1 MGWIVEWTNSSTGW
15 SISSNESLGNAKE
28 AYAYLTS
35 HGYTANAAIGVVA
48 NLRAESYVNPGQ
60 WQIGYS
66 IYGSGAGFGLG
77 QWTPWTKVRDALGS
91 QDKEV
96 MSDGNAQMNYLV
108 SNKGQWGH
116 GHISSTGYSAY
127 YGVQSIYFSGMDD
140 YAKST
145 ASPEDLAV
153 AWAIQWERPSA
164 RYANLSGRRT
174 NASYYAANIGG
185 TVIPTASSVTLT
197 IQGEGTATYSP
208 LNPSTGDIVT
218 LSATPAA
225 GQSFIEWRATSGNVT
240 ITDNKFIMPEWNVS
254 ITAVFTGE
262 SEIPPSKEGHGFGVY
277 TSVSGNGAIVPSV
290 RHAVKGE
297 TVTLYIDPWGS
308 DVFTGW
314 EIIYGDIQIVNNQFV
329 MPASWVSILGTFSSL
344 EKAGH
349 GITFI
354 NEGNLQVGA
363 DPSTGLEGTQIE
375 IWARR
380 GGGHR
385 FKGFVPIYPP
395 GLEIRFENGH
405 YYLTMPD
412 SDVIILVEYTGSGLI
427 YYLKP
432 WYIENT
438 GQ

>member
-1 MGWIVEWTNSSTGW
+1 MAWTVEWTNTSPGW

-28 AYAYLTS
+28 AYNYLTS

-48 NLRAESYVNPGQ
+48 NLRAESAVNPGQ

-77 QWTPWTKVRDALGS
+77 QWTPWTKVSNALGS
-91 QDKEV
+91 QEQSV
-96 MSDGNAQMNYLV
+96 MSSGSAQMGYLV

-127 YGVQSIYFSGMDD
+127 YGVQSIYFSSMDD

-145 ASPEDLAV
+145 ATPEDLAV
-153 AWAIQWERPSA
+153 AWMIQWERPSA
-164 RYANLSGRRT
+164 RYANISGRRS
-174 NASYYAANIGG
+174 NASYYVANIGG
-185 TVIPTASSVTLT
+185 TVIPTTGNISIS
-197 IQGEGTATYSP
+197 IQGDGTASYSP
-208 LNPSTGDIVT
+208 LNPSAGDIVT
-218 LSATPAA
+218 LSAMPAA
-225 GQSFIEWRATSGNVT
+225 GQSFIEWRVSSGNVT
-240 ITDNKFIMPEWNVS
+240 ITDNRFVMPEWNVS

-262 SEIPPSKEGHGFGVY
+262 SEIPKSKEGHGFGVY
-277 TSVSGNGAIVPSV
+277 TSVSGNGAVVPSV

-297 TVTLYIDPWGS
+297 TVQLYIDPWGS

-314 EIIYGDIQIVNNQFV
+314 EVIYGDIEIINNQFV
-329 MPASWVSILGTFSSL
+329 MPASWVSVLGKFTSQTPV
-344 EKAGH
+344 GH

-354 NEGNLQVGA
+354 NEGNLKVGA
-363 DPSTGLEGTQIE
+363 DPPTGLAGAEIE
-375 IWARR
+375 IWAKS

-385 FKGFVPIYPP
+385 FKKFTPIYPP
-395 GLEIRFENGH
+395 GLEIRYENGH

-412 SDVIILVEYTGSGLI
+412 SDVIIVVEYKRAGLI

-432 WYIENT
+432 WYIEDT